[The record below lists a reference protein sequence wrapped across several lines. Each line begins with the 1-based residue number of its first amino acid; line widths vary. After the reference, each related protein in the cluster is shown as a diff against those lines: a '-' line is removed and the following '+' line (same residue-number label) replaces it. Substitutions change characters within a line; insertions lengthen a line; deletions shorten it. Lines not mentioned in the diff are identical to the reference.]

1 MTSNKMELAEPQE
14 TQTEYADFD
23 SPGQLL
29 KRVRIEKN
37 VSIENVANQLHL
49 RIKVI
54 ESIEQDDYA
63 NLPEQVFIR
72 GYLRAY
78 ANYLALDADQVI
90 CCYNEK
96 FNNNGMPDKPENL
109 LWQNS
114 KVTANGSAWLKWIT
128 VIAIVASIIAI
139 ALWWHRPVNAPVVAN
154 LQDESEQ
161 TISLPTLKKLTPV
174 KMASKKN
181 DSKLQKQTKEKKRV
195 HA

>member
-1 MTSNKMELAEPQE
+1 MELAEPQE
-14 TQTEYADFD
+14 IQTEYTDFD

-29 KRVRIEKN
+29 KRVRIEN
-37 VSIENVANQLHL
+37 NISIENVANQLHL

-78 ANYLALDADQVI
+78 ANYLALDADRVI
-90 CCYNEK
+90 CSYNEK
-96 FNNNGMPDKPENL
+96 FTSNGMPEKPENL

-114 KVTANGSAWLKWIT
+114 KVTANGGIWLKWIT
-128 VIAIVASIIAI
+128 VIAIVGSIIAI
-139 ALWWHRPVNAPVVAN
+139 ALWWHRPVNMPVVAN
-154 LQDESEQ
+154 LHNNSEQ

-174 KMASKKN
+174 KIASKKN
-181 DSKLQKQTKEKKRV
+181 NGQLQKQVKEKKRV